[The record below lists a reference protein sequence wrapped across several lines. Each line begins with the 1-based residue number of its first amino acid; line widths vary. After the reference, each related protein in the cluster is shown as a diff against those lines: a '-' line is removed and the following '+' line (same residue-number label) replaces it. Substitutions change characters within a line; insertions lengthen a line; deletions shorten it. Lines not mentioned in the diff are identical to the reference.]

1 MSASSLKLDFRQ
13 GAAFIKEET
22 AWLFSCRRDDFSN
35 PGGATVRVRRV
46 CALFLTIFLLGA
58 SITHGAPAF
67 FAVNGQLLRFDGNV
81 AKRASVRSTA
91 PLSVQRVWGAFREDT
106 VVATL
111 GPSSAQSA
119 SEGFHDGQVPAGGQ
133 AVLLDADGT
142 VRKVLA
148 DGVLRAFPSPST
160 ECVALVFVDR
170 SLALWREDALTTLS
184 LPGKVS
190 HLAWSPDS
198 TRMAVVVYPPDWS
211 ENAVNNAR
219 TTADF
224 LRLQQSKILLVDA
237 LSHNVLATLVDDGGT
252 NYNPFFSPDGSTLY
266 YIHLDVMRDDGGLF
280 GLQLNA
286 PEPAS
291 PVQLTQVGEGEG
303 GVPIGRVGTYRWL
316 KGGQILVFEAG
327 KPDGSGV
334 IWQMSSN
341 GTRAAPLSVGRFPQ
355 PLDEARVA
363 VLGADQ
369 TPMILSIREDNGR

>member
-1 MSASSLKLDFRQ
+1 MKS
-13 GAAFIKEET
+13 
-22 AWLFSCRRDDFSN
+22 
-35 PGGATVRVRRV
+35 RRV
-46 CALFLTIFLLGA
+46 CPLFYVICLFGVSATQ
-58 SITHGAPAF
+58 GAPAF
-67 FAVNGQLLRFDGNV
+67 FTVNGQLLKYDGSV
-81 AKRASVRSTA
+81 AKRVAVRSTV
-91 PLSVQRVWGAFREDT
+91 PVSVQRVWGAFRDDT

-111 GPSSAQSA
+111 GPSSAPIA
-119 SEGFHDGQVPAGGQ
+119 SEGFHDGQAPAGGR

-148 DGVLRAFPSPST
+148 DGVLRAFPSPSAD
-160 ECVALVFVDR
+160 CVALIYVDR
-170 SLALWREDALTTLS
+170 ALALWREDVLTTLS
-184 LPGKVS
+184 IFGKVS

-198 TRMAVVVYPPDWS
+198 TRMAIVVYPPDWS
-211 ENAVNNAR
+211 ESAVNNAR

-252 NYNPFFSPDGSTLY
+252 NYNPFFSPDGSALY
-266 YIHLDVMRDDGGLF
+266 YIHLDVMRDNGGLF
-280 GLQLNA
+280 RLQLNA

-291 PVQLTQVGEGEG
+291 PVRLTQVGEGEG
-303 GVPIGRVGTYRWL
+303 GVPLGRVGTYRWL

-355 PLDEARVA
+355 PLDEARIA

-369 TPMILSIREDNGR
+369 TPRILSIREDNGR